1 MIYTTRLLSNHN
13 TVCVSIHY
21 AVQKEYHHPE
31 PLNIRVHFKLNAA
44 RRHLDNLIRL
54 EDRAGSL
61 ASAKVRIKAEED
73 IDECLYH
80 LIGVKD
86 ALLQEINSKLNLGL
100 AQRDVNLVAI
110 NKELGKRGAN
120 ARDITR
126 EIDDMLSNE
135 HNPLWLV
142 NELHNHSKHRNLIG
156 QAIVIE
162 NGRPARASLIDP
174 RSGEEMRA
182 ANDGTRILATFY
194 LEDSYTGIE
203 DLQRTEREKIREHF
217 NSHNS
222 TGA

>member
-1 MIYTTRLLSNHN
+1 
-13 TVCVSIHY
+13 VCVSIHY

-44 RRHLDNLIRL
+44 RRHLDNLTRL

-61 ASAKVRIKAEED
+61 ASAKVRIEAQED

-162 NGRPARASLIDP
+162 NGRLARASLIDP

-182 ANDGTRILATFY
+182 ANDVRMRILATFY

-203 DLQRTEREKIREHF
+203 DLQRTEREKIRQYF

>member
-1 MIYTTRLLSNHN
+1 
-13 TVCVSIHY
+13 
-21 AVQKEYHHPE
+21 
-31 PLNIRVHFKLNAA
+31 
-44 RRHLDNLIRL
+44 
-54 EDRAGSL
+54 
-61 ASAKVRIKAEED
+61 
-73 IDECLYH
+73 
-80 LIGVKD
+80 
-86 ALLQEINSKLNLGL
+86 
-100 AQRDVNLVAI
+100 
-110 NKELGKRGAN
+110 
-120 ARDITR
+120 
-126 EIDDMLSNE
+126 MLSNE

-162 NGRPARASLIDP
+162 NGRLARASLIDP
-174 RSGEEMRA
+174 RTGEEMRA

>member
-1 MIYTTRLLSNHN
+1 MSDPNL
-13 TVCVSIHY
+13 
-21 AVQKEYHHPE
+21 PE
-31 PLNIRVHFKLNAA
+31 NRGDYKLKAA

-54 EDRAGSL
+54 EDTAGSL
-61 ASAKVRIKAEED
+61 AAGKVRIEAEED
-73 IDECLYH
+73 IDEYLYH

-86 ALLQEINSKLNLGL
+86 ALLQEINNELHLDL
-100 AQRDVNLVAI
+100 AQRDASLGAI
-110 NKELGKRGAN
+110 NIKLNQKGAD

-162 NGRPARASLIDP
+162 NGRLARASLIDP
-174 RSGEEMRA
+174 RTGEEMRA
-182 ANDGTRILATFY
+182 ANDVRMRILATFY
-194 LEDSYTGIE
+194 LEESYTGIE
-203 DLQRTEREKIREHF
+203 DLQRTVREKIRQYL

>member
-1 MIYTTRLLSNHN
+1 M
-13 TVCVSIHY
+13 CVSIHY

-31 PLNIRVHFKLNAA
+31 PLNNRVHFKLNAA

-162 NGRPARASLIDP
+162 NGRLARASLIDP

-203 DLQRTEREKIREHF
+203 DLQRTEREKIRQYF

>member
-54 EDRAGSL
+54 EDTAGSL
-61 ASAKVRIKAEED
+61 AAGKVRIEAEED
-73 IDECLYH
+73 IDEYLYH

-86 ALLQEINSKLNLGL
+86 ALLQEINNELHLDL
-100 AQRDVNLVAI
+100 AQRDVNLGAI
-110 NKELGKRGAN
+110 NIKLNQRRAD
-120 ARDITR
+120 ARAITK

-162 NGRPARASLIDP
+162 NGRLARASLIDP
-174 RSGEEMRA
+174 RTGEEMRTA
-182 ANDGTRILATFY
+182 DDVRMRILA
-194 LEDSYTGIE
+194 
-203 DLQRTEREKIREHF
+203 
-217 NSHNS
+217 
-222 TGA
+222 

>member
-1 MIYTTRLLSNHN
+1 MSDPNL
-13 TVCVSIHY
+13 
-21 AVQKEYHHPE
+21 PE
-31 PLNIRVHFKLNAA
+31 NRGDYKLKAA

-54 EDRAGSL
+54 EDTAGSL
-61 ASAKVRIKAEED
+61 AAGKVRIEAEED
-73 IDECLYH
+73 IDEYLYH

-86 ALLQEINSKLNLGL
+86 ALLQEINNELHLDL

-162 NGRPARASLIDP
+162 NGRLARASLIDP

-182 ANDGTRILATFY
+182 DNDGTRILATFY

-203 DLQRTEREKIREHF
+203 DLQRTEREKIRQYF